1 MTFEEIMEFLKD
13 HENPDG
19 KKVLMR
25 HGARDPLYGVQIGDL
40 KRS

>member
-1 MTFEEIMEFLKD
+1 MTFEEIMQFLEE

-25 HGARDPLYGVQIGDL
+25 HGELRRHVPG
-40 KRS
+40 RSDRR